1 MPPGL
6 SRRHL
11 LALAPLAW
19 AGAVIA
25 GAASP
30 RNSGNVVP
38 TFGAA
43 PQPGLVLAP
52 GPEGW
57 WDSWRVSGP
66 SVMRGADGIWRMWY
80 YGRDASFDRQIL
92 LPTGRCGLATSADGV
107 HWERVRGP
115 LTMGA
120 VFEPSPDP
128 GRFDLAHVGV
138 SDVGV
143 FDGLYWMWYFGGDQ
157 TVVATSEFTAK
168 GLQMRPGC
176 AVSRDGINW
185 VRLDGPYR
193 GAMLDVG
200 PAGAFDALTCA
211 WPKVV
216 RDKSG
221 WKLYYHSL
229 SDGHF
234 HTGLATSIGLA
245 TSRDGLRWEKAGLLL
260 GPGKPGS
267 FDERAVGTR
276 HVLRINGEYVM
287 FYEGVDGAG
296 YHSIGLALS
305 DDGIRWR
312 RDGEGDSG
320 LPVLSPAPKGSG
332 LWDARAIGTP
342 CVVPMQDGSFRMY
355 YVGAS
360 EGGLDQ
366 ASYQI
371 GLAVSEG
378 SDFRRWRRWGQS

>member
-1 MPPGL
+1 M
-6 SRRHL
+6 
-11 LALAPLAW
+11 
-19 AGAVIA
+19 
-25 GAASP
+25 
-30 RNSGNVVP
+30 NS
-38 TFGAA
+38 
-43 PQPGLVLAP
+43 
-52 GPEGW
+52 
-57 WDSWRVSGP
+57 
-66 SVMRGADGIWRMWY
+66 
-80 YGRDASFDRQIL
+80 
-92 LPTGRCGLATSADGV
+92 
-107 HWERVRGP
+107 
-115 LTMGA
+115 
-120 VFEPSPDP
+120 
-128 GRFDLAHVGV
+128 AHVGV

-216 RDKSG
+216 RDESG